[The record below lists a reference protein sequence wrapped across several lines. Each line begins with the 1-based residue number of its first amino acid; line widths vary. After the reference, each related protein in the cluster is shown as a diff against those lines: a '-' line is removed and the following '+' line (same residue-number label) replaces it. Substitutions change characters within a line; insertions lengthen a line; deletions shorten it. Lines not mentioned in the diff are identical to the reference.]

1 MRQHFYGLSVALI
14 ALNVLCAFLWP
25 TGLWSLAVIVPFLVV
40 GFNDALQTRQAIRR
54 NFPVLGNFRYLL
66 EMIRPEINQYFI
78 ESNTDGAPINR
89 ENRSVVYQRAK
100 KVTDTIPFGTQQD
113 VYREGYEFVGHS
125 MRPQH
130 VDPATLRV
138 VVGGAQCK
146 QPYNASIFNVSAMSY
161 GSLSQNALLA
171 LNGGAKDGGFAH
183 NTGEGGLSSW
193 HLENGGDIIWQIGT
207 GYFGCRDE
215 KGNFH
220 PELFAQKAVDPRV
233 KMIEIKL
240 SQGAKPGH
248 GGILPKEKLTAEIAQ
263 IRNVPMGDDV
273 ISPPGHSAFS
283 TPIEL
288 LNFVQKLRELSGGKP
303 IGIKLCVGREEEFIA
318 LCKAIVQ
325 TGTLLDYISVDGGE
339 GGTGAAPLEF
349 SNSVGMPG
357 NDAIVFVVNALRGF
371 GLKNKI
377 RVFAS
382 GKLTTAFGLIRLMSL
397 GVDVM
402 YAARPF
408 LLSLGCIQALRC
420 NTNECPTGVATQ
432 DPRLTQGLVVKD
444 KRTRVKNFHGQTLRT
459 VAEIIGAM
467 GLHSHREL
475 RPQHLRRRVSQFE
488 VKSWEELVEWVPE
501 EAWLSTPPVK
511 WSKQWGD
518 INPAHF

>member
-1 MRQHFYGLSVALI
+1 MRKVFFATAACSLLLNLLFALT
-14 ALNVLCAFLWP
+14 WP
-25 TGLWSLAVIVPFLVV
+25 QGLWSLTVLVPLILV
-40 GFNDALQTRQAIRR
+40 GLNDAFQTKQAIRR
-54 NFPVLGNFRYLL
+54 NFPIIGNFRYLF

-125 MRPQH
+125 MRPMH
-130 VDPATLRV
+130 VDPKSLRV
-138 VVGGAQCK
+138 TVGGPQCTR
-146 QPYNASIFNVSAMSY
+146 PYDASIFNISAMSY
-161 GSLSQNALLA
+161 GSLSQKAVLA
-171 LNGGAKDGGFAH
+171 LNGGAKDGNFAH
-183 NTGEGGLSSW
+183 NTGEGGLSPY

-215 KGNFH
+215 KGHFN
-220 PELFAQKAVDPRV
+220 PELFAQRAGDLRV

-248 GGILPKEKLTAEIAQ
+248 GGILPKEKLTKEISQ
-263 IRNVPMGDDV
+263 IRNVPMGQDV

-288 LNFVQKLRELSGGKP
+288 LAFVKRLRDLSGGKP
-303 IGIKLCVGREEEFIA
+303 IGMKLCVGKEEEFIA
-318 LCKAIVQ
+318 LCKAMIE
-325 TGTLLDYISVDGGE
+325 TGILPDYISVDGGE

-357 NDAIVFVVNALRGF
+357 IDAIVFVVNALRGF
-371 GLKNKI
+371 GLKDKV

-382 GKLTTAFGLIRLMSL
+382 GKLTTAFGLIRLMCL

-432 DPRLTQGLVVKD
+432 DPGLTEGLVVKD
-444 KRTRVKNFHGQTLRT
+444 KRTRVKNFHGQTLHT
-459 VAEIIGAM
+459 VAEMIGAM

-475 RPQHLRRRVSQFE
+475 KPEHLRRRISDFE
-488 VKSWEELVEWVPE
+488 VQSWQELVEWVPE
-501 EAWLSTPPVK
+501 GAWLSTPPVR
-511 WSKQWGD
+511 WSKKWQD
-518 INPAHF
+518 ITAANF